1 MTKEILEKEFE
12 IRKLKNANKQLMNTN
27 TLLNKQYKNLNEHF
41 DRRLNEEVDK
51 KIKVIKQQENSHES
65 KIKKVKNDNTKSS
78 AKGLYKD
85 YEKLE
90 KKYNKLSEKYR
101 KEKLYAD
108 IAKDEQRRLEK
119 IVDKKE
125 IKVIKLQN
133 EVEILQ
139 NKNAELQKEI
149 ERLKAIGN
157 NDGTTAGIPTS
168 MTPLNKKKVIPNFA
182 KNTGGKIGRK
192 LGHKKDKL
200 DKILDEEINNYIKHE
215 LKECPKCNK

>member
-139 NKNAELQKEI
+139 NKNAELQK
-149 ERLKAIGN
+149 
-157 NDGTTAGIPTS
+157 
-168 MTPLNKKKVIPNFA
+168 
-182 KNTGGKIGRK
+182 
-192 LGHKKDKL
+192 
-200 DKILDEEINNYIKHE
+200 
-215 LKECPKCNK
+215 

>member
-108 IAKDEQRRLEK
+108 IAKDEQR
-119 IVDKKE
+119 
-125 IKVIKLQN
+125 
-133 EVEILQ
+133 
-139 NKNAELQKEI
+139 
-149 ERLKAIGN
+149 
-157 NDGTTAGIPTS
+157 
-168 MTPLNKKKVIPNFA
+168 
-182 KNTGGKIGRK
+182 
-192 LGHKKDKL
+192 
-200 DKILDEEINNYIKHE
+200 
-215 LKECPKCNK
+215 